1 MWAIRLSIVVVD
13 KRGRIVVPSRLRR
26 KLGLKYGDAFIAVN
40 IGSELLVLKK
50 VDVEKLVKE
59 IAEEVAKAGLDLEEI
74 DRLVEEEANGL
85 AKERVHES

>member
-1 MWAIRLSIVVVD
+1 MSIVVVV

-50 VDVEKLVKE
+50 GKR
-59 IAEEVAKAGLDLEEI
+59 G
-74 DRLVEEEANGL
+74 EA
-85 AKERVHES
+85 R